1 MLSVAALSPTMS
13 DWIAPTMSAIQASKK
28 SGGMLGALEA
38 ASKGGSQSFLDAAN
52 SFALIAQSG
61 VSSSTSFYTQ
71 LAAQAQ
77 QEREEKVLAKVFK
90 ELEQSHNMVKE
101 KNVLDPVI
109 YFADGSTLD
118 TNSNI
123 MTMVSGKQ
131 YDTVTGAEYF
141 DPAFIVQMDNG
152 SFLNTQTNVLTM
164 PDGTQIDTVTGLKVS
179 ELLPDES

>member
-38 ASKGGSQSFLDAAN
+38 SSKGSSVSFLDAAN
-52 SFALIAQSG
+52 SFALIAQNG
-61 VSSSTSFYTQ
+61 VSSSTSFYAQ

-77 QEREEKVLAKVFK
+77 GRRDEKLLAKVFK
-90 ELEQSHNMVKE
+90 ELEQSHQMVKP
-101 KNVLDPVI
+101 KNVLTPVV

-123 MTMVSGKQ
+123 LTMVSGKQ
-131 YDTVTGAEYF
+131 YDTTTGAEYV
-141 DPAFIVQMDNG
+141 DPAFIVQMANG
-152 SFLNTQTNVLTM
+152 SYLNTKTNVLTM
-164 PDGTQIDTVTGLKVS
+164 TDGTRIDTVTGLKVEDLIAS
-179 ELLPDES
+179 T

>member
-13 DWIAPTMSAIQASKK
+13 DWIAPTMSAIQSSKK

-38 ASKGGSQSFLDAAN
+38 SRKGGRSFVDAAN

-77 QEREEKVLAKVFK
+77 QEREQKMLAKVFK

-123 MTMVSGKQ
+123 MTTVSGKQ

-141 DPAFIVQMDNG
+141 DPAFIVQMADG

-164 PDGTQIDTVTGLKVS
+164 ADGTQIDTVTGLKVS
-179 ELLPDES
+179 DLLPSES